1 MLLNATEP
9 FRFIESGPTT
19 RVTIDGKSMGMLY
32 LSNDGSR
39 SIGMVYNRDLSKI
52 EKQVINP
59 VMLSNGKLGYEIP
72 VTDDSGKRNGAIK
85 LIYNEEGKLV
95 QLNGKPLF

>member
-1 MLLNATEP
+1 
-9 FRFIESGPTT
+9 
-19 RVTIDGKSMGMLY
+19 
-32 LSNDGSR
+32 
-39 SIGMVYNRDLSKI
+39 
-52 EKQVINP
+52 
-59 VMLSNGKLGYEIP
+59 MLSNGKLGYEIP